1 MNRYAYERPILCLI
15 FCRPAKEN
23 GIDPHIDNLHPT
35 KRHHTMSPLGG
46 SRVSPN
52 GVLNLNSGGPIRL
65 GDISL
70 SRELRERE
78 RLEQERAERER
89 LERERDRDRHYPNY
103 SKLPTCEQKF

>member
-1 MNRYAYERPILCLI
+1 MCLI
-15 FCRPAKEN
+15 FYRPAKEN

-103 SKLPTCEQKF
+103 SKLSTCEQTF